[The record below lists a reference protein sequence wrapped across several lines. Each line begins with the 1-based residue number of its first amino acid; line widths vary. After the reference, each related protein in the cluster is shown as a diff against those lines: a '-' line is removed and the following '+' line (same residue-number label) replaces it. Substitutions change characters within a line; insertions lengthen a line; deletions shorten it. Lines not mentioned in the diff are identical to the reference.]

1 MEQKERRKLK
11 KIHPRDR
18 SNFLSQFLFCWQLP
32 ILLKSR
38 TFTENISYEAAKEH
52 KASALGD
59 ELEFFWKEEE
69 NYQNHPS
76 LTRALLKTFGKEYLL
91 QGIMLLPFDL
101 GVMLLQPYCM
111 KKFLNCLTQQECVGG
126 VEIYLVTLTMAL
138 TNLLQVFHF
147 HWFYLQFTSFGIKVK
162 VACSS
167 LIYRKCLQ
175 MKEKSFKKNSV
186 GQAVNLFND
195 VNRFNEVFNVGH
207 YLWIAP
213 LKICIFLYYTNAL
226 LGSTALIGITI
237 IISYFFVQ
245 LVVFKQMFLRRSE
258 VAWRTDDRI
267 RLINDVICGIQTVK
281 MYTWETPFSKLV
293 KAARRSEMKA
303 LFKANLLY
311 INNTTIRMYVTK
323 IAHFL
328 CVLDAILTNVPL
340 TPEYFFPL
348 ISIYEN
354 LNVVGVLRFQLAVN
368 HYTETKT
375 SVARIQKFLLSE
387 HKKTSLRKPP
397 KNTDTCSPKS
407 YQSFEPSVYG
417 IQLNNVNVTFD
428 TSPVLQN
435 VTFSAFPGDLVGL
448 SGKSGSGK
456 STLLQVILQEIKAKG
471 SIAVGGKIS
480 YASQEAWIFS
490 ASIKQNILFG
500 EEEDEK
506 KYLRVVRACALERD
520 LSLFANGDQTLV
532 GERGVMLSGGQKSR
546 INLARAVYRDA
557 DIYLLDDP
565 LAAVD
570 GTVAQH
576 IFNECILGYLKD
588 KCVVLVTHHLKY
600 LRNVKKRYIINKGK
614 VVEEASS
621 ENVFMESD
629 EVAMQEDVIKS
640 HNLPSE
646 IHESATTNYSTRQI
660 YKKYWFSGSH
670 WILPC
675 LIFALLLLTHSLNSF
690 IDMFIVFPIISNK
703 TKSFHFF
710 RLTLEHF
717 LYVYASLIVLLF
729 ILNHTLSV
737 IFMKHCMSISKT
749 LHNTL
754 LDKILAVPMK
764 FFNEHPSGR
773 ILNRFS
779 QDISRV
785 DETVPFCLYE
795 MVRSAFDAL
804 GTVIIVVILNY
815 WLILPTLAAIPLI
828 YVSTWLFQPL
838 NRNLRKLEG
847 ITKSPIL
854 TYAVTSLRGLPTIR
868 AFNKQKLLIEEFE
881 SHQDAHSSA
890 FYLFKSLFFTYTFW
904 IDLICCI
911 YSTII
916 TFSFLTFNAETS
928 VANIGLAVSQA
939 NILVGLVQYVMKTWS
954 ELSANMTSVERVLEY
969 TELPQELDDGTF
981 VPPPSWP
988 QVGQIEFKSISM
1000 RYSPDKPLVLK
1011 NIEIK
1016 IHPGEKVGIVG
1027 RTGAGKSSLVSTL
1040 FRLTHFEGQILMDNV
1055 DTKIVPLN
1063 VLRSKITIIPQDPI
1077 LFVGPLRKNLDP
1089 FDELSDSQVWS
1100 ALEAFNLKALVANLP
1115 LGLQTLVDEGG
1126 TKFSVG
1132 QKQLLCL
1139 SRAMLKKTKIF
1150 VLDEA
1155 TASVDLQTDE
1165 AIQATIREKFKDC
1178 TILVIA
1184 HRLDT
1189 IMDSDKVLVMD
1200 DGRVVA
1206 VGKPD
1211 ELLINQHEIFSQAV
1225 LRHVEE

>member
-1 MEQKERRKLK
+1 MEQNERRKQK
-11 KIHPRDR
+11 KAHPKD
-18 SNFLSQFLFCWQLP
+18 SWELP
-32 ILLKSR
+32 ILFKSH
-38 TFTENISYEAAKEH
+38 TFTENSLYEAAKEH
-52 KASALGD
+52 KATALGD
-59 ELEFFWKEEE
+59 KLEFFWKEEE
-69 NYQNHPS
+69 ICEKRPS
-76 LTRALLKTFGKEYLL
+76 LTRALLKSFGKEYLL
-91 QGIMLLPFDL
+91 QGLILLPFDL
-101 GVMLLQPYCM
+101 GVMLAVPEVDVMSPTRLSFRLLRPYCM
-111 KKFLNCLTQQECVGG
+111 KKFLNCFTQQECVGG
-126 VEIYLVTLTMAL
+126 IEIYLHTSSIVSV
-138 TNLLQVFHF
+138 NLLQVLYF
-147 HWFYLQFTSFGIKVK
+147 HWFYLQFSSFGIKVR

-167 LIYRKCLQ
+167 LIYRKCLE
-175 MKEKSFKKNSV
+175 MKKQSFKKKSV
-186 GQAVNLFND
+186 GQVVNLFND
-195 VNRFNEVFNVGH
+195 VNRFNDVFVVCH
-207 YLWIAP
+207 YLWISP
-213 LKICIFLYYTNAL
+213 LKILIFLYYMDVV
-226 LGSTALIGITI
+226 LGPTALTGIFI
-237 IISYFFVQ
+237 IICFFLVQ
-245 LVVFKQMFLRRSE
+245 LVVSKQMFLRKRE
-258 VAWRTDDRI
+258 TALKTDDRI
-267 RLINDVICGIQTVK
+267 RLINDVIGGIQTVK

-293 KAARRSEMKA
+293 KAARRSEMKI
-303 LFKANLLY
+303 LIQANLLS
-311 INNTTIRMYVTK
+311 INNHTIGMYVTK
-323 IAHFL
+323 IALFL
-328 CVLDAILTNVPL
+328 CVLSVILTKVLL
-340 TPEYFFPL
+340 TPEYIFPL
-348 ISIYEN
+348 ISMYEN
-354 LNVVGVLRFQLAVN
+354 LILVGVLGFQLAATFF
-368 HYTETKT
+368 TEAKT
-375 SVARIQKFLLSE
+375 SVARIQEFLLSGR
-387 HKKTSLRKPP
+387 KKAPVKQPSKS
-397 KNTDTCSPKS
+397 TDSCSPKS
-407 YQSFEPSVYG
+407 HQCFEPTVYG
-417 IQLNNVNVTFD
+417 IHLNNVKVVFD
-428 TSPVLQN
+428 TSTVLED
-435 VTFSAFPGDLVGL
+435 VTFSALPGDLVGI

-471 SIAVGGKIS
+471 TIAVGGKIS

-506 KYLRVVRACALERD
+506 KYRRVIRACALEHD

-640 HNLPSE
+640 HNLPPE

-670 WILPC
+670 WILPY

-690 IDMFIVFPIISNK
+690 IDIFINTF
-703 TKSFHFF
+703 
-710 RLTLEHF
+710 
-717 LYVYASLIVLLF
+717 YVYASLIVLLF
-729 ILNHTLSV
+729 FLNHTLSV
-737 IFMKHCMSISKT
+737 IFTKHCICISKN

-754 LDKILAVPMK
+754 LDKILALPMK

-779 QDISRV
+779 QDVGRV
-785 DETVPFCLYE
+785 DETIPFCLYE
-795 MVRSAFDAL
+795 MVRSAFDSL

-815 WLILPTLAAIPLI
+815 WLIIPTLAAIPLI
-828 YVSTWLFQPL
+828 YLSTWLFQPL

-854 TYAVTSLRGLPTIR
+854 TYVVTSLRGLPTIR
-868 AFNKQKLLIEEFE
+868 AFNKQKLLVEEFE

-890 FYLFKSLFFTYTFW
+890 FYLFKSLFFTYSFW

-916 TFSFLTFNAETS
+916 TFSFLTFNTDSS
-928 VANIGLAVSQA
+928 VAIVGLAVSQA
-939 NILVGLVQYVMKTWS
+939 NILVGLVQFVMKMWS

-969 TELPQELDDGTF
+969 IELPQELDNGTF

-988 QVGQIEFKSISM
+988 QVGQIEFKSVSM
-1000 RYSPDKPLVLK
+1000 RYSPDKPLILK

-1016 IHPGEKVGIVG
+1016 LHPREKVGIVG

-1040 FRLTHFEGQILMDNV
+1040 FRLTHFEGQILIDNV
-1055 DTKIVPLN
+1055 DTKVVPLN

-1077 LFVGPLRKNLDP
+1077 LFVGSLRKNLDP
-1089 FDELSDSQVWS
+1089 FEEFSDSQVWS
-1100 ALEAFNLKALVANLP
+1100 ALEAFNLKAFIANLP
-1115 LGLQTLVDEGG
+1115 LGLETLVDEGG
-1126 TKFSVG
+1126 TNFSVG

-1155 TASVDLQTDE
+1155 TANVDLQTDE
-1165 AIQATIREKFKDC
+1165 GIQATIREKFKDC
-1178 TILVIA
+1178 TLLVIA

-1189 IMDSDKVLVMD
+1189 ILDSDKVVVMD
-1200 DGRVVA
+1200 DGRVVDF
-1206 VGKPD
+1206 GKPE
-1211 ELLINQHEIFSQAV
+1211 ELFLKKHFV
-1225 LRHVEE
+1225 

>member
-1 MEQKERRKLK
+1 MEQKERRKQK
-11 KIHPRDR
+11 KIHPKDR
-18 SNFLSQFLFCWQLP
+18 SKFLSQFLFCWQLP

-38 TFTENISYEAAKEH
+38 TFNENSLYEAAKEH

-59 ELEFFWKEEE
+59 KLEFFWKEEE
-69 NYQNHPS
+69 NYQKHPS
-76 LTRALLKTFGKEYLL
+76 LTRALLKSFGKEYLL
-91 QGIMLLPFDL
+91 QGLILLPFDL
-101 GVMLLQPYCM
+101 GVMLLGPYFM
-111 KKFLNCLTQQECVGG
+111 KKFLNCFAQQECGG
-126 VEIYLVTLTMAL
+126 IKIYLVTSLIVSV
-138 TNLLQVFHF
+138 NLLQVLYF
-147 HWFYLQFTSFGIKVK
+147 HWFYLQFSSFGIKVR

-175 MKEKSFKKNSV
+175 MKKQSFKKKSV
-186 GQAVNLFND
+186 GQVVNLFND
-195 VNRFNEVFNVGH
+195 VNRFNDVFIVCH

-213 LKICIFLYYTNAL
+213 LKILVFLYYINTL
-226 LGSTALIGITI
+226 LGSTALTGTAI
-237 IISYFFVQ
+237 IITYFLVQ
-245 LVVFKQMFLRRSE
+245 LVVSKQMFLRKIE
-258 VAWRTDDRI
+258 VALKTDDRI
-267 RLINDVICGIQTVK
+267 RLINDVICGMQTVK
-281 MYTWETPFSKLV
+281 MYTWDTSFSKLV
-293 KAARRSEMKA
+293 KAARGSEMKA
-303 LFKANLLY
+303 LIKANLLT
-311 INNTTIRMYVTK
+311 INNDTIRLYVTK
-323 IAHFL
+323 IAIFL
-328 CVLDAILTNVPL
+328 CVMSAILTKVSL
-340 TPEYFFPL
+340 TPEYIFPL
-348 ISIYEN
+348 MSIYEN
-354 LNVVGVLRFQLAVN
+354 LNLIGVLRFQVAVTY
-368 HYTETKT
+368 YTETKT
-375 SVARIQKFLLSE
+375 SVARIQEFLLSGQ
-387 HKKTSLRKPP
+387 KQTRLRQLSKS
-397 KNTDTCSPKS
+397 TDTCNPKS
-407 YQSFEPSVYG
+407 YKSSEPSVNG
-417 IQLNNVNVTFD
+417 IHLNNVNVTFD
-428 TSPVLQN
+428 TFTVLEN
-435 VTFSAFPGDLVGL
+435 VTFSALPGDLVGL

-520 LSLFANGDQTLV
+520 FSVFANGDQTLV

-570 GTVAQH
+570 ASVAQH

-600 LRNVKKRYIINKGK
+600 LTNVKKRYIIDKGK
-614 VVEEASS
+614 VIQEALS
-621 ENVFMESD
+621 ESVFMEPD
-629 EVAMQEDVIKS
+629 EGALEEDVVKS
-640 HNLPSE
+640 HNLPPE
-646 IHESATTNYSTRQI
+646 IPESVTTKYSTQQI
-660 YKKYWFSGSH
+660 YRKYCFSGNN
-670 WILPC
+670 WIRPS
-675 LIFALLLLTHSLNSF
+675 LIIMLLLLTHSLNSF
-690 IDMFIVFPIISNK
+690 ISVFVVFPANSNK
-703 TKSFHFF
+703 TETLYFF
-710 RLTLEHF
+710 NLTLESF

-729 ILNHTLSV
+729 LLNHTLSV
-737 IFMKHCMSISKT
+737 IFMTHFMSVSKN
-749 LHNTL
+749 LHNSL

-779 QDISRV
+779 QDVGCV
-785 DETVPFCLYE
+785 DVIVPICLHE
-795 MVRSAFDAL
+795 MVRTALDGL
-804 GTVIIVVILNY
+804 GTVIIIIIVNY

-828 YVSTWLFQPL
+828 YFSTWLFQPL

-847 ITKSPIL
+847 ISKSPIL
-854 TYAVTSLRGLPTIR
+854 TYVVTSLRGLPTIR
-868 AFNKQKLLIEEFE
+868 ALNKQKVLIEEFDY
-881 SHQDAHSSA
+881 HQDTHSSV

-911 YSTII
+911 YSTIV
-916 TFSFLTFNAETS
+916 TFSFLAFNTETS

-939 NILVGLVQYVMKTWS
+939 NSLVGLIQYVMKTWS
-954 ELSANMTSVERVLEY
+954 ELSANMTSVERILEY
-969 TELPQELDDGTF
+969 TELPQEPNDGTF

-988 QVGQIEFKSISM
+988 QLGQIEFKSVSM
-1000 RYSPDKPLVLK
+1000 RYAPHKPLVLK

-1016 IHPGEKVGIVG
+1016 IQPREKVGIVG

-1040 FRLTHFEGQILMDNV
+1040 FRLTHFEGQILIDNV

-1089 FDELSDSQVWS
+1089 FDEFSDSQVWS
-1100 ALEAFNLKALVANLP
+1100 ALEAFNLKAFVSNLP
-1115 LGLQTLVDEGG
+1115 LGLETLVDEGG
-1126 TKFSVG
+1126 TNFSVG

-1155 TASVDLQTDE
+1155 TANVDLQTDE

-1189 IMDSDKVLVMD
+1189 VMDFDKVLVMD
-1200 DGRVVA
+1200 DGRVVEF
-1206 VGKPD
+1206 GRPE
-1211 ELLINQHEIFSQAV
+1211 ELLIYQCGSFSQA
-1225 LRHVEE
+1225 LQRNIEN

>member
-1 MEQKERRKLK
+1 MEQNKTRKQK
-11 KIHPRDR
+11 KAHPKDR
-18 SNFLSQFLFCWQLP
+18 SNFLSHFLFCWELP
-32 ILLKSR
+32 ILLKSH
-38 TFTENISYEAAKEH
+38 TFTENNLYEAAKEH
-52 KASALGD
+52 KASPLGD
-59 ELEFFWKEEE
+59 KLEFFWKEEE
-69 NYQNHPS
+69 NCEKRPS
-76 LTRALLKTFGKEYLL
+76 LTRALLKSFGKEYLL
-91 QGIMLLPFDL
+91 QGLILLPFDL
-101 GVMLLQPYCM
+101 GVMLLRPYCM
-111 KKFLNCLTQQECVGG
+111 KKFLNCFTQQECVGG
-126 VEIYLVTLTMAL
+126 IEIYLVTSLIVSV
-138 TNLLQVFHF
+138 NLLQVLYF
-147 HWFYLQFTSFGIKVK
+147 HWFYLQFSSFGIKVR

-167 LIYRKCLQ
+167 LIYRKCLE
-175 MKEKSFKKNSV
+175 MKKQSFKKKSV
-186 GQAVNLFND
+186 GQVVNLFND
-195 VNRFNEVFNVGH
+195 VNRFNDVFFVCH

-213 LKICIFLYYTNAL
+213 LKILVFLYYMNVV
-226 LGSTALIGITI
+226 LGPTALTGISI
-237 IISYFFVQ
+237 IICFFLVQ
-245 LVVFKQMFLRRSE
+245 LVVSKQMFLRKRE
-258 VAWRTDDRI
+258 AALKTDDRI
-267 RLINDVICGIQTVK
+267 RLINDVIGGIQTVK
-281 MYTWETPFSKLV
+281 MYTWETSFSKLV
-293 KAARRSEMKA
+293 KAARRSEMKTIIR
-303 LFKANLLY
+303 ANLLS
-311 INNTTIRMYVTK
+311 INNHTIRMYVTK
-323 IAHFL
+323 IALFL
-328 CVLDAILTNVPL
+328 CVGSAILTKVVL
-340 TPEYFFPL
+340 TPEYIFPL

-354 LNVVGVLRFQLAVN
+354 LILIGLLRFQLAATFF
-368 HYTETKT
+368 TEAKT
-375 SVARIQKFLLSE
+375 SVVRIQEFLLSGR
-387 HKKTSLRKPP
+387 KKAPVKQPSKS
-397 KNTDTCSPKS
+397 TDSCNPMS
-407 YQSFEPSVYG
+407 YQSFEPTVFG
-417 IQLNNVNVTFD
+417 IHLNNVKVAFD
-428 TSPVLQN
+428 TSTVLEN
-435 VTFSAFPGDLVGL
+435 VTFSALPGDLVGL

-506 KYLRVVRACALERD
+506 KYRRVIRTCALEHD

-570 GTVAQH
+570 ARVAQH

-588 KCVVLVTHHLKY
+588 KCVVLATHHLKY
-600 LRNVKKRYIINKGK
+600 LRNVKKRYIINKRK
-614 VVEEASS
+614 VVEEDSS

-629 EVAMQEDVIKS
+629 EVAIQEEVIKS
-640 HNLPSE
+640 HNLPPE
-646 IHESATTNYSTRQI
+646 IHESATINYSTRQI
-660 YKKYWFSGSH
+660 YKEYWFCGSH

-690 IDMFIVFPIISNK
+690 IDMFIIFPIISNK

-717 LYVYASLIVLLF
+717 LYVYACLIVLLF

-828 YVSTWLFQPL
+828 YFSTWLFQPL

-1011 NIEIK
+1011 KIEIK

-1178 TILVIA
+1178 TVLVIA
-1184 HRLDT
+1184 HRLET

-1225 LRHVEE
+1225 QRHVEE